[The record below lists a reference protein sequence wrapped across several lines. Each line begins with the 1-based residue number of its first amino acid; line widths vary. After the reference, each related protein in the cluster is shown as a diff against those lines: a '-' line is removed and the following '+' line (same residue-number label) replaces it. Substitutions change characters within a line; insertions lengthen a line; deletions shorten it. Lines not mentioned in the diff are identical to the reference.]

1 LNGGVLPGHQ
11 QQMPQETG
19 TQKPMGF
26 EQIYMKNI
34 QRMNV

>member
-1 LNGGVLPGHQ
+1 MPGQ
-11 QQMPQETG
+11 QQVSEETG
-19 TQKPMGF
+19 AQKPMGF